1 MACMTHDCLDC
12 GNIVCNNQT
21 TMSYCPKCGSDNTA
35 SHWDDQDLHDY
46 DDDRDDDQDEEYDD
60 E

>member
-21 TMSYCPKCGSDNTA
+21 TMSSCPKCKSENTV
-35 SHWDDQDLHDY
+35 SHWDDEPYHDE
-46 DDDRDDDQDEEYDD
+46 DEGEDTDY

>member
-21 TMSYCPKCGSDNTA
+21 TMSSCPKCGSDNTA
-35 SHWDDQDLHDY
+35 SHWDDQDLNDY
-46 DDDRDDDQDEEYDD
+46 DDDRDEECDD